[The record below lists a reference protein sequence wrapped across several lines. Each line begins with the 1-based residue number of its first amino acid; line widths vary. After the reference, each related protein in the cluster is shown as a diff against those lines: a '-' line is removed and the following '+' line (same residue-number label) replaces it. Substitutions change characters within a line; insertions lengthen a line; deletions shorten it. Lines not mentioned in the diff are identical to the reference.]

1 MKEFY
6 EIVIFT
12 AATQDYADWILD
24 VIDQKKCI
32 SHRLYRDHTM
42 TRGPHCLKVEIFNI
56 FIFFFFI
63 IIFNF
68 LMIFRICQNWD
79 EI

>member
-6 EIVIFT
+6 EIVVFT

-42 TRGPHCLKVEIFNI
+42 TRGTHCLKVYI
-56 FIFFFFI
+56 FIFLKYFFFFFI
-63 IIFNF
+63 IIFND
-68 LMIFRICQNWD
+68 FRIYQNWD